1 MFKPLPSIILSI
13 LLFMG
18 CGEPEKITAFKN
30 TNLVPMTDEKIIEN
44 QTVLV
49 KGDRIFAI
57 GPANQ
62 VEIPPDAKVI
72 EGQGAALLLDHVGPG
87 QLVEDQPARP
97 VRGHVE
103 MSRKLTYRL
112 IGHLWFPQNDVLSG
126 LALDAEAE
134 RRHEVLPQTAGVAR

>member
-1 MFKPLPSIILSI
+1 
-13 LLFMG
+13 MG

-72 EGQGAALLLDHVGPG
+72 EGQGAYLMP
-87 QLVEDQPARP
+87 
-97 VRGHVE
+97 
-103 MSRKLTYRL
+103 
-112 IGHLWFPQNDVLSG
+112 G
-126 LALDAEAE
+126 LADMHGFNLAAHD
-134 RRHEVLPQTAGVAR
+134 TAFLVNFINGHQHAATVGSPAVGELATGVGGHAD